1 MGLILSSIST
11 SIANLIIFS
20 LIPFLWWFFR
30 HRKETGFFRWT
41 GFIRPHLRSKWWVLI
56 VFAVVYYFFYNFDF
70 TRLVDPDTLAYIENS
85 SAVSANAFAGIGAA
99 AIIPAL
105 IENFI
110 ANGVAEEILLP
121 GIPVQTSLRK
131 AGNCR
136 RHPAAGSPLR
146 ADAQYFIHDRR
157 TGRGTVVSHPDF
169 RIHRHGRPAFRLAQ
183 RKNLQRFYHPGDSA
197 PRRGELHRHHAGGIL
212 RPRPTAMTKC
222 QRNI

>member
-1 MGLILSSIST
+1 MELILSSIST

-30 HRKETGFFRWT
+30 HRKETGLFRWT

-110 ANGVAEEILLP
+110 ANGVAEEILYR
-121 GIPVQTSLRK
+121 GFCST
-131 AGNCR
+131 A
-136 RHPAAGSPLR
+136 
-146 ADAQYFIHDRR
+146 
-157 TGRGTVVSHPDF
+157 RGTLSPPCWWHSKTAADRNDKVPTKY
-169 RIHRHGRPAFRLAQ
+169 I
-183 RKNLQRFYHPGDSA
+183 NLS
-197 PRRGELHRHHAGGIL
+197 
-212 RPRPTAMTKC
+212 
-222 QRNI
+222 